1 MKQDLYLLKYYRPL
15 ERNKED
21 SIWTNPSGLANHGIS
36 GLPSPDWFCIALL
49 HQDHGFLPCG
59 NQLGHQPR
67 QASEITSKTEKGPA
81 PNTLNNT
88 TEMTVSTL
96 ARTELAFKSAK
107 VFLRVINVP
116 LCFSLLELHCSGGD
130 KVGYDNAQPQMSI
143 NDLCLRDYRS
153 LSWGITSS
161 NQSILTANLEVHT
174 HCCSKAQQVLLRSVF
189 R

>member
-1 MKQDLYLLKYYRPL
+1 MDKSQWTSQSWHLRSSLPRLVLHCSAPSRSWIPSLWQSARTPAKASFRDNLQDWKRPST
-15 ERNKED
+15 KH
-21 SIWTNPSGLANHGIS
+21 SI
-36 GLPSPDWFCIALL
+36 
-49 HQDHGFLPCG
+49 
-59 NQLGHQPR
+59 
-67 QASEITSKTEKGPA
+67 
-81 PNTLNNT
+81 NNT

-96 ARTELAFKSAK
+96 ARTELAFKSAR
-107 VFLRVINVP
+107 VFFWVINVP

-153 LSWGITSS
+153 LSWGIASS